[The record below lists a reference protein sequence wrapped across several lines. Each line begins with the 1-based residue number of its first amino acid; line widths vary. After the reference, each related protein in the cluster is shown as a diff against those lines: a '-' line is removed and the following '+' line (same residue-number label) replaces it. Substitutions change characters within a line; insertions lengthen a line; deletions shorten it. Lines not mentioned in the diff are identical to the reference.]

1 MSQML
6 VNMQDLNKKI
16 QKDKDKYKI
25 EVEKLK
31 AERRNTKTHSY
42 IGNLKTT
49 YEPVKQYIEE
59 TNKQNS
65 FNQQ

>member
-1 MSQML
+1 MSEML
-6 VNMQDLNKKI
+6 VNMQDINKKLE
-16 QKDKDKYKI
+16 KDKDKYKI

-49 YEPVKQYIEE
+49 YEPTKQIVVEE
-59 TNKQNS
+59 NNK
-65 FNQQ
+65 